1 MNYADF
7 FTNVREL
14 CTRINRPPEDLGF
27 NPFALMSDMYYR
39 ENFHSDIIRT
49 ILDPN
54 GSHGEKGLFL
64 LSFINLL
71 AYLAVAQNKPSVAEK
86 LRKLRINDEIV
97 VSREDYRTDIAIYS
111 ARNHWSILIENKINN
126 AVDQNHQL
134 IRYLNGQR
142 TSSM

>member
-39 ENFHSDIIRT
+39 ENFHSDIIRA

-54 GSHGEKGLFL
+54 GPHRENGLFL
-64 LSFINLL
+64 LSFVNLL
-71 AYLAVAQNKPSVAEK
+71 AVLAVAQNK
-86 LRKLRINDEIV
+86 LRKSVLRLTKRQVHANFTLHLHFLYV
-97 VSREDYRTDIAIYS
+97 
-111 ARNHWSILIENKINN
+111 
-126 AVDQNHQL
+126 
-134 IRYLNGQR
+134 GF
-142 TSSM
+142 